1 VISIAFVNN
10 SFKFRLTFRKTCWTK
25 CFLWLFD
32 TKKTQQKHKVLVCL
46 TRAQRLTP
54 IWWILHN
61 WMIQLGM
68 IRVASR
74 GLNSSGKLFDHTK
87 LEGRLNRNYVK
98 CHKNVAKKNR
108 WTSRRWKDRQRRI
121 TSMQG
126 WFVRTPGMNCAVG
139 LKAQPTDPNFS

>member
-1 VISIAFVNN
+1 
-10 SFKFRLTFRKTCWTK
+10 LP
-25 CFLWLFD
+25 LWAIYLNFD
-32 TKKTQQKHKVLVCL
+32 LPLEKLVEWNVFYDCLIQKKTQQKHKVLVCL